1 MTCLALEFSSDRRS
15 VAVARA
21 GQVRAEV
28 VHEGTRRTPVFG
40 LIESALEQAGVG
52 RREVECLAVGLGPG
66 SYTGIR
72 VAISVAQGWQLG
84 RGIRT
89 IGVNS
94 LDALAVVAESAFP
107 GPILLAVDAQRGE
120 FAAAPAESGRL
131 VGPVTLLAVDELR
144 RRQESGWR
152 VAGPEIASVFPEA
165 KQLFPTASVVAQLAM
180 GREAVPAELLM
191 PVYLREASFV
201 KAPPARVIS
210 EK

>member
-1 MTCLALEFSSDRRS
+1 MTCLALEFSSDCRS
-15 VAVARA
+15 VAVA
-21 GQVRAEV
+21 GGGEVRSEV

-40 LIESALEQAGVG
+40 LIESALEQAGVS

-94 LDALAVVAESAFP
+94 LEALAVVAATALP
-107 GPILLAVDAQRGE
+107 GPVLLAVDAQRGE

-131 VGPVTLLAVDELR
+131 VGPVTLLTVEELR
-144 RRQESGWR
+144 QRQESGWHL
-152 VAGPEIASVFPEA
+152 AGPEITAVFPEA
-165 KQLFPTASVVAQLAM
+165 KRLFPSASVVARLAM
-180 GREAVPAELLM
+180 DREAVPAELLV
-191 PVYLREASFV
+191 PIYLREANFV
-201 KAPPARVIS
+201 KAPPARVIP
-210 EK
+210 EG